1 MPLSQEVQNRLATLD
16 HQMKKKELTQKDL
29 EFQEMM
35 KALEMESAAR
45 VHSVRERKA
54 EYCTSNATREKIAET
69 YRNMELSSKAQNF
82 EDWCT
87 ECECFHLEKLDDPT
101 PETQPKSTN

>member
-45 VHSVRERKA
+45 VHSVRSKKKELRVFQRQTNKKVEKMKQERKA

-82 EDWCT
+82 ED
-87 ECECFHLEKLDDPT
+87 PT
-101 PETQPKSTN
+101 T